1 MVQLRSGR
9 STAEVAQ
16 DLAADSAY
24 SSLSDAAFV
33 DRIHRNLL
41 DRAPTS
47 AEQAS
52 STRALASGS
61 TRGRVL
67 ADLADRSDVVSRLAP
82 EVQVGMT
89 YLGMLA
95 RSPDASG
102 YTFWVDRVRAGTSA
116 EGLIAQFLASAEYL
130 DRVT

>member
-1 MVQLRSGR
+1 
-9 STAEVAQ
+9 
-16 DLAADSAY
+16 
-24 SSLSDAAFV
+24 
-33 DRIHRNLL
+33 
-41 DRAPTS
+41 
-47 AEQAS
+47 
-52 STRALASGS
+52 
-61 TRGRVL
+61 
-67 ADLADRSDVVSRLAP
+67 
-82 EVQVGMT
+82 MT